1 MTPSRLP
8 FPFSRPAH
16 DGAGPGSPGGAPGGV
31 GTGDSP
37 LHRAVRRIEEECGS
51 GVVVAGELERRAVA
65 HDASHYLMQ
74 PHAVLRPRSEDEVGR
89 IFAAAAGTGAGLTL
103 RSGGTSLS
111 GQAVTDQ
118 LLVDVR
124 RHFKDVEVLDG
135 GARVRVQP
143 GVTVRRVNALLAP
156 HGRALGPDPASET
169 ACTLGGVVANNS
181 SGMACGTEFNTYRTL
196 ESMVLVLPSGTVLDT
211 AAPDA
216 AERLRSR
223 EPELFEGLLR
233 LRDRV
238 RGNPESVRT
247 VERLF
252 AMKNTMGYG
261 LNSFLDHQDPVRI
274 LEHLM
279 IGSEGTLGFVAG
291 ATLRTVAVHPHV
303 STGLLVFPTVVAA
316 TNAVPELVDS
326 RCATLEL
333 LDATSLAVSQ
343 RTGLAPPVIMDIPV
357 DQQAALLL
365 EYQHDTPEGV
375 QDLAEA
381 ASPTFDALDLAGP
394 VALTTDP
401 RERASLW
408 TVRKGLYT
416 TVAGNRPQGTN
427 ALLEDVVVPVDQL
440 GTTCEELTGLFDAHG
455 YRDSVI
461 FGHAKDG
468 NVHFMLNE
476 QFDDPAQLTRYE
488 RFTEEMV
495 DLVLDRGG
503 SLKAEHG
510 TGRIMAPFVRRQYGD
525 ELHAV
530 MVELK
535 ELIDPDHRFNPGVI
549 LTDDPRAYLRDLK
562 TAPPVES
569 EVDRCVECGYCEP
582 VCPSQ
587 DLTLTPRQRI
597 VGRREIAQ
605 AEERG
610 DTELAARLRRE
621 YDYAGLQTCAVDG
634 MCVTACP
641 VHINTGDLVRRL
653 RAENHS
659 TVADLAWAAAARSW
673 AATSAG
679 AAFALTLA
687 SRMPAALPT
696 SATRAARAV
705 LGTDTVPRYNAS
717 LPAGG
722 HARSRL
728 TTPHG
733 PSPAERAVRRAT
745 ESGGTGS
752 GAADPRATGVG
763 AADDREDHAASA
775 PVQDDAVRA
784 VFFPACINAMFGTAR
799 GEGPS
804 TSEAF
809 LRVCERAGIAVRLP
823 AGVDSACCGTP
834 WKSKGLPTG
843 YATMSRRTLGLLWE
857 ASDRGR
863 LPVVCDASSCTEG
876 LETMRQLAAEHPRY
890 GQLEFVDA
898 VTFTAEHVLPRLD
911 PGAPLETLAVHPTCS
926 SVHLGITEDL
936 LSVAKACAR
945 EVTVPVSWGCC
956 GYAGDRGMLHPE
968 LTASA
973 TAREAAEI
981 RAGDFEAYASVNRTC
996 EQALTEATGEPY
1008 EHVLQVLERVT
1019 R

>member
-1 MTPSRLP
+1 MAPIRLP
-8 FPFSRPAH
+8 LPTHRPDDA
-16 DGAGPGSPGGAPGGV
+16 APA
-31 GTGDSP
+31 TPASP
-37 LHRAVRRIEEECGS
+37 LDRAVARIERECGS
-51 GVVVAGELERRAVA
+51 GVVVSGELERRAVA
-65 HDASHYLMQ
+65 HDASHYLLQ
-74 PHAVLRPRSEDEVGR
+74 PRAVLRPRDESEVGR
-89 IFAAAAGTGAGLTL
+89 IFAAAAEAGAGLTL

-124 RHFKDVEVLDG
+124 RHFKAVEVLDR

-143 GVTVRRVNALLAP
+143 GVTVRQVNARLAP
-156 HGRALGPDPASET
+156 HGRSLGPDPASES

-216 AERLRSR
+216 AETLRAR

-261 LNSFLDHQDPVRI
+261 LNSFLDHEDPVAI

-279 IGSEGTLGFVAG
+279 IGSEGTLGFVAS
-291 ATLRTVAVHPHV
+291 ATLRTVPVHPHV
-303 STGLLVFPTVVAA
+303 ATGLLVFPTVVAA
-316 TNAVPELVDS
+316 TSAVPELVGS
-326 RCATLEL
+326 HCATLEL

-343 RTGLAPPVIMDIPV
+343 RTGLAPPAIMDIPV
-357 DQQAALLL
+357 DQQAALLV
-365 EYQHDTPEGV
+365 EYQHDTPDGV
-375 QDLAEA
+375 RELAQA
-381 ASPTFDALDLAGP
+381 ASSTFDALELTGP
-394 VALTTDP
+394 VSLTTDP

-440 GTTCEELTGLFDAHG
+440 GGTCEELTGLFDAHG

-476 QFDDPAQLTRYE
+476 QFDDPAQLERYE

-495 DLVLDRGG
+495 DLVLGRGG

-525 ELHAV
+525 ELHSV

-535 ELIDPDHRFNPGVI
+535 ALIDPENRFNPGVI
-549 LTDDPRAYLRDLK
+549 LTEDPRAYLRDLK

-597 VGRREIAQ
+597 VGRREIAR

-610 DTELAARLRRE
+610 DTALAARLRRE

-659 TVADLAWAAAARSW
+659 TVADLAWGAAARSW

-679 AAFALTLA
+679 ASFALTLA
-687 SRMPAALPT
+687 SRMPAVLPV

-705 LGTDTVPRYNAS
+705 LGADTVPRYNAT

-722 HARSRL
+722 GNRSRL
-728 TTPHG
+728 TTPPT
-733 PSPAERAVRRAT
+733 PSPAERPSR
-745 ESGGTGS
+745 
-752 GAADPRATGVG
+752 GAAGTPGASAVATG
-763 AADDREDHAASA
+763 AAEPVATAARGDAAASA
-775 PVQDDAVRA
+775 SAQHHPVRA
-784 VFFPACINAMFGTAR
+784 VFFPACIGAMFGTVT

-804 TSEAF
+804 ASEAF
-809 LRVCERAGIAVRLP
+809 LRLCERAGVAVRIP
-823 AGVDSACCGTP
+823 EGIDSACCGTP

-843 YATMSRRTLGLLWE
+843 YATMTERTLGMLWE
-857 ASDRGR
+857 ASEQGR
-863 LPVVCDASSCTEG
+863 LPVVCDAASCTEG
-876 LETMRQLAAEHPRY
+876 LETMREPATDHPVYRE
-890 GQLEFVDA
+890 LRFVDA
-898 VTFTAEHVLPRLD
+898 VTFTAEHVLPGLD
-911 PGAPLETLAVHPTCS
+911 RGARLETLAVHPTCS
-926 SVHLGITEDL
+926 SVHLGAAEDL
-936 LSVAKACAR
+936 MRVARACAR
-945 EVTVPVSWGCC
+945 EVTVPVDWGCC

-973 TAREAAEI
+973 TRREAAEV
-981 RAGDFEAYASVNRTC
+981 RAGDFDAYASLNRTC
-996 EQALTEATGEPY
+996 EQALTEATGRPY

>member
-1 MTPSRLP
+1 MAPIRLP
-8 FPFSRPAH
+8 LPTRRPDDA
-16 DGAGPGSPGGAPGGV
+16 APA
-31 GTGDSP
+31 TPASP
-37 LHRAVRRIEEECGS
+37 LDRAVARIERECGS
-51 GVVVAGELERRAVA
+51 GVVVSGELERRAVA
-65 HDASHYLMQ
+65 HDASHYLLQ
-74 PHAVLRPRSEDEVGR
+74 PRAVLRPRDESEVGR
-89 IFAAAAGTGAGLTL
+89 IFAAAAEAGAGLTL

-124 RHFKDVEVLDG
+124 RHFKPVEGLDQ

-143 GVTVRRVNALLAP
+143 GVTVRQVNARLAP
-156 HGRALGPDPASET
+156 HGRSLGPDPASES

-216 AERLRSR
+216 AETLRAR

-261 LNSFLDHQDPVRI
+261 LNSFLDHEDPVAI

-279 IGSEGTLGFVAG
+279 IGSEGTLGFVAS
-291 ATLRTVAVHPHV
+291 ATLRTVPVHPHV
-303 STGLLVFPTVVAA
+303 ATGLLVFPTVVAA
-316 TNAVPELVDS
+316 TSAVPELVGS
-326 RCATLEL
+326 HCATLEL

-343 RTGLAPPVIMDIPV
+343 RTGLAPPAIMDIPV
-357 DQQAALLL
+357 DQQAALLV
-365 EYQHDTPEGV
+365 EYQHDTPDGV
-375 QDLAEA
+375 RELAQA
-381 ASPTFDALDLAGP
+381 ASSTFDALELTGP
-394 VALTTDP
+394 VSLTTDP

-440 GTTCEELTGLFDAHG
+440 GGTCEQLTGLFDAHG

-476 QFDDPAQLTRYE
+476 QFDDPAQLERYE

-495 DLVLDRGG
+495 DLVLGRGG

-525 ELHAV
+525 ELHSV

-535 ELIDPDHRFNPGVI
+535 ALIDPGNRFNPGVI
-549 LTDDPRAYLRDLK
+549 LTEDPRAYLRDLK

-597 VGRREIAQ
+597 VGRREIAR

-610 DTELAARLRRE
+610 DTALAARLRRE

-659 TVADLAWAAAARSW
+659 TVADLAWGAAARSW

-679 AAFALTLA
+679 ASFALTLA
-687 SRMPAALPT
+687 SRMPAALPA

-705 LGTDTVPRYNAS
+705 LGADTVPRYNAT

-722 HARSRL
+722 GNRSRL
-728 TTPHG
+728 TTPPA
-733 PSPAERAVRRAT
+733 PSPAERPSRGAAGTPGTSAV
-745 ESGGTGS
+745 GTGAAEP
-752 GAADPRATGVG
+752 GAT
-763 AADDREDHAASA
+763 AARGDTAASA
-775 PVQDDAVRA
+775 SAQHHPVRA
-784 VFFPACINAMFGTAR
+784 VFFPACIGAMFGTVT

-804 TSEAF
+804 ASEAF
-809 LRVCERAGIAVRLP
+809 LRLCERAGVAVRIP
-823 AGVDSACCGTP
+823 EGIDSACCGTP

-843 YATMSRRTLGLLWE
+843 YATMTERTLGMLWE
-857 ASDRGR
+857 AAEQGR
-863 LPVVCDASSCTEG
+863 LPVVCDAASCTEG
-876 LETMRQLAAEHPRY
+876 LETMRELATDHPVYRE
-890 GQLEFVDA
+890 LRFVDA
-898 VTFTAEHVLPRLD
+898 VTFTAEHVLPGLD
-911 PGAPLETLAVHPTCS
+911 RKARLETLAVHPTCS
-926 SVHLGITEDL
+926 SVRLGATEDL
-936 LSVAKACAR
+936 MRVARACAR
-945 EVTVPVSWGCC
+945 EVTVPVDWGCC

-973 TAREAAEI
+973 TRREAAEV
-981 RAGDFEAYASVNRTC
+981 RAGDFDAYASLNRTC
-996 EQALTEATGEPY
+996 EQALTEATGRPY

>member
-1 MTPSRLP
+1 MRLP
-8 FPFSRPAH
+8 LPTHRPDDA
-16 DGAGPGSPGGAPGGV
+16 APA
-31 GTGDSP
+31 TPASP
-37 LHRAVRRIEEECGS
+37 LDRAVARIERECGS
-51 GVVVAGELERRAVA
+51 GVVVSGELERRAVA
-65 HDASHYLMQ
+65 HDASHYLLQ
-74 PHAVLRPRSEDEVGR
+74 PRAVLRPRDESEVGR
-89 IFAAAAGTGAGLTL
+89 IFAAAAEAGAGLTL

-124 RHFKDVEVLDG
+124 RHFKAVEVLDR

-143 GVTVRRVNALLAP
+143 GVTVRQVNARLAP
-156 HGRALGPDPASET
+156 HGRSLGPDPASES

-216 AERLRSR
+216 AETLRAR

-261 LNSFLDHQDPVRI
+261 LNSFLDHEDPVAI

-279 IGSEGTLGFVAG
+279 IGSEGTLGFVAS
-291 ATLRTVAVHPHV
+291 ATLRTVPVHPHV
-303 STGLLVFPTVVAA
+303 ATGLLVFPTVVAA
-316 TNAVPELVDS
+316 TSAVPELVGS
-326 RCATLEL
+326 HCATLEL

-343 RTGLAPPVIMDIPV
+343 RTGLAPPAIMDIPV
-357 DQQAALLL
+357 DQQAALLV
-365 EYQHDTPEGV
+365 EYQHDTPDGV
-375 QDLAEA
+375 RELAQA
-381 ASPTFDALDLAGP
+381 ASSTFDALELTGP
-394 VALTTDP
+394 VSLTTDP

-440 GTTCEELTGLFDAHG
+440 GGTCEELTGLFDAHG

-476 QFDDPAQLTRYE
+476 QFDDPAQLERYE

-495 DLVLDRGG
+495 DLVLGRGG

-525 ELHAV
+525 ELHSV

-535 ELIDPDHRFNPGVI
+535 ALIDPGNRFNPGVI
-549 LTDDPRAYLRDLK
+549 LTEDPRAYLRDLK

-597 VGRREIAQ
+597 VGRREIAR

-610 DTELAARLRRE
+610 DTALAARLRRE

-659 TVADLAWAAAARSW
+659 TVADLAWGAAARSW

-679 AAFALTLA
+679 ASFALTLA
-687 SRMPAALPT
+687 SRMPAVLPV

-705 LGTDTVPRYNAS
+705 LGADTVPRYNAT

-722 HARSRL
+722 GNRSRL
-728 TTPHG
+728 TTPPA
-733 PSPAERAVRRAT
+733 PSPAERTSRGVAGTPGASAV
-745 ESGGTGS
+745 GTGAAEP
-752 GAADPRATGVG
+752 GAM
-763 AADDREDHAASA
+763 AARGDAAASA
-775 PVQDDAVRA
+775 SAQHHPVRA
-784 VFFPACINAMFGTAR
+784 VFFPACIGAMFGTVT

-804 TSEAF
+804 ASEAF
-809 LRVCERAGIAVRLP
+809 LRLCERAGVAVRIP
-823 AGVDSACCGTP
+823 EGIDSACCGTP

-843 YATMSRRTLGLLWE
+843 YATMTERTLGMLRE
-857 ASDRGR
+857 ASEQGR
-863 LPVVCDASSCTEG
+863 LPVVCDAASCTEG
-876 LETMRQLAAEHPRY
+876 LETMRELATDHPVYRE
-890 GQLEFVDA
+890 LRFVDA
-898 VTFTAEHVLPRLD
+898 VTFTAEHVLPGLD
-911 PGAPLETLAVHPTCS
+911 RGAPLETLAVHPTCS
-926 SVHLGITEDL
+926 SVHLGAIEDL
-936 LSVAKACAR
+936 MRVARACAR
-945 EVTVPVSWGCC
+945 EVTVPVDWGCC

-973 TAREAAEI
+973 TRREAAEV
-981 RAGDFEAYASVNRTC
+981 RAGDFGAYASLNRTC
-996 EQALTEATGEPY
+996 EQALTEATGRPY

>member
-1 MTPSRLP
+1 MTPPRLP
-8 FPFSRPAH
+8 FPRPRAPR
-16 DGAGPGSPGGAPGGV
+16 GPGGSSVLGRQTTDDAAPDPAGQ
-31 GTGDSP
+31 GTGTP
-37 LHRAVRRIEEECGS
+37 LERAVREVERRCGS
-51 GVVVAGELERRAVA
+51 GVVVRGELERRAVA
-65 HDASHYLMQ
+65 HDASHYLLQ
-74 PHAVLRPRSEDEVGR
+74 PHAVLRPRNEAEVGAV
-89 IFAAAAGTGAGLTL
+89 FAAAAASGAGLTL

-111 GQAVTDQ
+111 GQSVTGQ

-135 GARVRVQP
+135 GTRVRVQP
-143 GVTVRRVNALLAP
+143 GVTVRHVNARLAP

-169 ACTLGGVVANNS
+169 ACTLGGVIANNS

-216 AERLRSR
+216 AELLRAR
-223 EPELFEGLLR
+223 EPALVAGLLR

-238 RGNPESVRT
+238 RGNPDSVRT
-247 VERLF
+247 VRRLF

-261 LNSFLDHQDPVRI
+261 LNSFLDHEDPVRI

-279 IGSEGTLGFVAG
+279 IGSEGTLGFVAA
-291 ATLRTVAVHPHV
+291 ATLRTVPVHPHV
-303 STGLLVFPTVVAA
+303 ATGLLVFPTVVAA

-343 RTGLAPPVIMDIPV
+343 RTGLAPPAIMDIPV
-357 DQQAALLL
+357 DQQAALLV
-365 EYQHDTPEGV
+365 EYQHDTQEGARE
-375 QDLAEA
+375 LADA
-381 ASPTFDALDLAGP
+381 ASRTFASLDLTGP
-394 VALTTDP
+394 VSLTTDP
-401 RERASLW
+401 RERAGLW

-427 ALLEDVVVPVDQL
+427 ALLEDVVVPVAQL
-440 GTTCEELTGLFDAHG
+440 GATCQELTGLFAAHG

-476 QFDDPAQLTRYE
+476 QFDDPAQLARYE

-495 DLVLDRGG
+495 DLVLGRGG

-535 ELIDPDHRFNPGVI
+535 ALIDPEHRFNPGVI
-549 LTDDPRAYLRDLK
+549 LTEDPRAYLRDLK

-597 VGRREIAQ
+597 VGRREIAR

-610 DTELAARLRRE
+610 EAGLAARMRRE
-621 YDYAGLQTCAVDG
+621 FDYAGLQTCAVDG

-659 TVADLAWAAAARSW
+659 RVADLVWGAAARSW

-687 SRMPAALPT
+687 SRMPAALPV
-696 SATRAARAV
+696 SATGAARAV
-705 LGTDTVPRYNAS
+705 LGADTAPRYNPA
-717 LPAGG
+717 LPPGG
-722 HARSRL
+722 HPRSRL

-733 PSPAERAVRRAT
+733 ASPAAPPVREGAGRAGGERAA
-745 ESGGTGS
+745 SS
-752 GAADPRATGVG
+752 AADPSRGTDAARA
-763 AADDREDHAASA
+763 
-775 PVQDDAVRA
+775 PRA
-784 VFFPACINAMFGTAR
+784 VFFPACIGAMFGTAT
-799 GEGPS
+799 GSGPS

-809 LRVCERAGIAVRLP
+809 LRLCGRAGVAVRVP
-823 AGVDSACCGTP
+823 EGIDGACCGTP

-843 YATMSRRTLGLLWE
+843 YATMSERTLGLLWE
-857 ASDRGR
+857 ATERGR

-876 LETMRQLAAEHPRY
+876 LETMRGLAEGHPRY
-890 GQLEFVDA
+890 GALTFVDA
-898 VTFTAEHVLPRLD
+898 VTFTAEHVLPGLE
-911 PGAPLETLAVHPTCS
+911 PASPLETLVLHPTCS
-926 SVHLGITEDL
+926 AVHLGITKDL
-936 LSVAKACAR
+936 LRVADACAR
-945 EVTVPVSWGCC
+945 EVTVPTSWGCC

-968 LTASA
+968 LTAAA
-973 TAREAAEI
+973 TAPEAAEV
-981 RAGDFEAYASVNRTC
+981 RSRDFAAHASLNRTC
-996 EQALTEATGEPY
+996 EQALTEATGKPY
-1008 EHVLQVLERVT
+1008 EHVLQVLERVS

>member
-1 MTPSRLP
+1 MAPFRLP
-8 FPFSRPAH
+8 LPIHRHDDAAPA
-16 DGAGPGSPGGAPGGV
+16 APA
-31 GTGDSP
+31 SP
-37 LHRAVRRIEEECGS
+37 LERAVARIERECGS
-51 GVVVAGELERRAVA
+51 GVVVSGELERRAVA
-65 HDASHYLMQ
+65 HDASHYLLQ
-74 PHAVLRPRSEDEVGR
+74 PRAVLRPRDESEVGR
-89 IFAAAAGTGAGLTL
+89 IFAAAAEAGAGLTL

-124 RHFKDVEVLDG
+124 RHFKGVEVLDQS
-135 GARVRVQP
+135 ARVRVQP
-143 GVTVRRVNALLAP
+143 GVTVRQVNARLAP
-156 HGRALGPDPASET
+156 HGRSLGPDPASES

-196 ESMVLVLPSGTVLDT
+196 ESMVIVLPSGTVLDT

-216 AERLRSR
+216 GEKLRAR

-261 LNSFLDHQDPVRI
+261 LNTFLDHEDPVAL

-279 IGSEGTLGFVAG
+279 IGSEGTLGFVAS
-291 ATLRTVAVHPHV
+291 ATLRTVPVHPHV
-303 STGLLVFPTVVAA
+303 ATGLLVFPTVVAA
-316 TNAVPELVDS
+316 TSAVPELVGS
-326 RCATLEL
+326 HCATLEL

-343 RTGLAPPVIMDIPV
+343 RTGLAPPAIMDIPV
-357 DQQAALLL
+357 DQQAALLV
-365 EYQHDTPEGV
+365 EYQHDTPDGV
-375 QDLAEA
+375 RELAEA
-381 ASPTFDALDLAGP
+381 ASATFDALELTGP
-394 VALTTDP
+394 VSLTTDA

-440 GTTCEELTGLFDAHG
+440 GGTCEELTGLFDAHG

-476 QFDDPAQLTRYE
+476 QFEDPAQLQRYE

-495 DLVLDRGG
+495 DLVLGRGG

-525 ELHAV
+525 ELYRV

-535 ELIDPDHRFNPGVI
+535 ALIDPGNRFNPGVI
-549 LTDDPRAYLRDLK
+549 LTEDPRAYLRDLK

-610 DTELAARLRRE
+610 DTALAARLRRE

-659 TVADLAWAAAARSW
+659 KVADLAWGAAARSW

-679 AAFALTLA
+679 ASFALTLA
-687 SRMPAALPT
+687 SHMPAVLPV
-696 SATRAARAV
+696 SATGAARAV
-705 LGTDTVPRYNAS
+705 LGTDTVPRYNAT
-717 LPAGG
+717 LPSGG
-722 HARSRL
+722 GNRSRL
-728 TTPHG
+728 TTPPAHL
-733 PSPAERAVRRAT
+733 PAERPARGTASEPGT
-745 ESGGTGS
+745 SAAGTGAAEP
-752 GAADPRATGVG
+752 GARAPRGDA
-763 AADDREDHAASA
+763 AASGSTRRH
-775 PVQDDAVRA
+775 PVRA
-784 VFFPACINAMFGTAR
+784 VFFPACIGAMFGTVT

-804 TSEAF
+804 VSEAF
-809 LRVCERAGIAVRLP
+809 LRLCERAGVAVRIP
-823 AGVDSACCGTP
+823 EGIDSACCGTP
-834 WKSKGLPTG
+834 WKSKSLPTG
-843 YATMSRRTLGLLWE
+843 YATMTERTLGMLWE
-857 ASDRGR
+857 ASEHGR
-863 LPVVCDASSCTEG
+863 LPVVCDAASCTEG
-876 LETMRQLAAEHPRY
+876 LETMRELATDHPVYRE
-890 GQLEFVDA
+890 LRFVDA
-898 VTFTAEHVLPRLD
+898 VTFTAEHVLPGLD
-911 PGAPLETLAVHPTCS
+911 RGAPLETLAVHPTCS
-926 SVHLGITEDL
+926 SVHLGATEDL
-936 LSVAKACAR
+936 LRVARACAR
-945 EVTVPVSWGCC
+945 EVTVPVDWGCC

-973 TAREAAEI
+973 TRREAAEV
-981 RAGDFEAYASVNRTC
+981 RAGDFDAYASLNRTC
-996 EQALTEATGEPY
+996 EQALTEATGRPY